1 MILILTRDDLTVAA
15 SEKPTKDVELVD
27 ARSSRVPLRGSPASI
42 AEADAVLFVDKG
54 RARVLKS
61 RHTAVP
67 SAVLELG
74 AAVRLVL
81 PDRSTDS
88 PSKG

>member
-1 MILILTRDDLTVAA
+1 MILILTRDDLNRQG
-15 SEKPTKDVELVD
+15 SEKAVKDVALTDLRDLE
-27 ARSSRVPLRGSPASI
+27 RPRGSSSLV

-61 RHTAVP
+61 RNTPVP
-67 SAVLELG
+67 STVLELG

-81 PDRSTDS
+81 ERPSTGS
-88 PSKG
+88 QPRG